1 MKFKP
6 MTRRFRVPGDTS
18 NNPDSLIVLR
28 QDEEGDVAWVDYNDS
43 EIYWLLLA
51 SKPEA
56 IAALGFPVEPTAED
70 EPPVE
75 TLVEVPA

>member
-18 NNPDSLIVLR
+18 NSP
-28 QDEEGDVAWVDYNDS
+28 DS
-43 EIYWLLLA
+43 EIVLEQDDAGDLACGIADNRFFLLLSIA
-51 SKPEA
+51 NERAA
-56 IAALGFPVEPTAED
+56 IAALGFPIEPTAED